1 MQRVIAQRA
10 QELGRSVEEVERAY
24 TETTALKRMVREDD
38 VAALVAFLAS
48 AGADNITGQAIDVSA
63 GYAL

>member
-1 MQRVIAQRA
+1 MEQRA
-10 QELGRSVEEVERAY
+10 RELGQPVEEVERTY
-24 TETTALKRMVREDD
+24 VQTTVLKRMVTEDD

-48 AGADNITGQAIDVSA
+48 PQADNITGQAIDVSA